1 MHVNAFI
8 TCRKTDSGGRRMRG
22 KGFTLIELLVV
33 IAIIAMLLAVLLPSL
48 NEAKKQARA
57 IVCKSNLHQWGLIW
71 KLYTDDN
78 DGYFT
83 SGWNVGWKRGQWI
96 VALREYWVDRQSLLT
111 CPTAIKPLAGTN
123 HGGPFNTYLS
133 TNIADPGPDGYVE
146 RASYGMNDW
155 VFNPPAGVSAIQGR
169 DANLHWRRMDAANSS
184 KIPLFLDS
192 MWRGGGPFYEGNSIT
207 KRIAPPDF
215 NGQWGNNTD
224 LSGTGGGAGH
234 EMKHFCIDRHSKA
247 VNGVFFDLSTR
258 KIPLKH
264 LWKLKWHK
272 KFDTSGYPAYGDPWP
287 AWMQQ
292 FKE

>member
-1 MHVNAFI
+1 
-8 TCRKTDSGGRRMRG
+8 MRE

-48 NEAKKQARA
+48 NEAKKQARV

-83 SGWNVGWKRGQWI
+83 NGVNMGDVEVGWKRGQWI
-96 VALREYWVDRQSLLT
+96 VALRQYWVDRQILLT
-111 CPTAIKPLAGTN
+111 CPSATKRIEGEDY
-123 HGGPFNTYLS
+123 GGPFNTYLS
-133 TNIADPGPDGYVE
+133 TNADDPGPDGYVE

-155 VFNPPAGVSAIQGR
+155 VFNPPAGVTAIQGR
-169 DANLHWRRMDAANSS
+169 DANLHWRRMDASNAS
-184 KIPLFLDS
+184 KIPLFLDA
-192 MWRGGGPFYEGNSIT
+192 MWRGGGPFYKNNVATT
-207 KRIAPPDF
+207 KKIAPPQF
-215 NGQWGNNTD
+215 NGEWDG
-224 LSGTGGGAGH
+224 SGA
-234 EMKHFCIDRHSKA
+234 EIRHFCMDRHAKT
-247 VNGVFFDLSTR
+247 VNGVFFDLSTQ

-272 KFDTSGYPAYGDPWP
+272 KFDTSGYPAHGGTWP
-287 AWMQQ
+287 EWMQS

>member
-1 MHVNAFI
+1 
-8 TCRKTDSGGRRMRG
+8 MRG

-33 IAIIAMLLAVLLPSL
+33 IAIIAMLLAVLLPAL
-48 NEAKKQARA
+48 GKAKKQAQA

-83 SGWNVGWKRGQWI
+83 NGVNMGGVNVNWKRGQWI

-111 CPTAIKPLAGTN
+111 CPSATKPLEGTN

-155 VFNPPAGVSAIQGR
+155 VFNPPAGVSAIQNR
-169 DANLHWRRMDAANSS
+169 PAEWHWRRMDASNASR
-184 KIPLFLDS
+184 IPLFLDS
-192 MWRGGGPFYEGNSIT
+192 MWRGGGPFYRNGDVEN
-207 KRIAPPDF
+207 KRIKPPDF
-215 NGQWGNNTD
+215 NGQWGDNPAIGG
-224 LSGTGGGAGH
+224 SGGASH

-247 VNGVFFDLSTR
+247 VNGVFFDLSTQ
-258 KIPLKH
+258 KIPLKQ

-272 KFDTSGYPAYGDPWP
+272 KFDTSGYFAHGGTWP
-287 AWMQQ
+287 EWMQQ

>member
-1 MHVNAFI
+1 
-8 TCRKTDSGGRRMRG
+8 MRG

-83 SGWNVGWKRGQWI
+83 TGVDAGGVAVGWKRGQWI
-96 VALREYWVDRQSLLT
+96 VALRQYWVDRQSLLT
-111 CPTAIKPLAGTN
+111 CPSATKPIEGVN

-155 VFNPPAGVSAIQGR
+155 VFNPPAGVTNIQNR
-169 DANLHWRRMDAANSS
+169 PSEWHWRRMDVSNSS
-184 KIPLFLDS
+184 QIPLFLDA
-192 MWRGGGPFYEGNSIT
+192 MWRGGGPFYRNGDPTNN
-207 KRIAPPDF
+207 RIDPPDF
-215 NGQWGNNTD
+215 NGQWE
-224 LSGTGGGAGH
+224 GAGH
-234 EMKHFCIDRHSKA
+234 EMKHFCIDRHAKA
-247 VNGVFFDLSTR
+247 VNGVFFDLSTQ
-258 KIPLKH
+258 KIPLKQ
-264 LWKLKWHK
+264 LWRLKWHK
-272 KFDTSGYPAYGDPWP
+272 KFNTSGYPAYGEPWP
-287 AWMQQ
+287 EWMQS